1 MCRHG
6 FTHDFDLHGA
16 FEARYEWRMTYSQ
29 DSGLIARKSA
39 HSVDETVRKLK
50 EALIENGVKLFAII
64 DHSGEAEQVGLQMP
78 NTKLVIFGNPKAGTP
93 IMLTAPSLAIDLP
106 LKILVAEDRAG
117 DVWLTYN
124 TADYLQKRHGFPEA
138 LERAIAVAQNLAS
151 HATQ

>member
-1 MCRHG
+1 VCRHG

-106 LKILVAEDRAG
+106 LKILVAEDSAG

-124 TADYLQKRHGFPEA
+124 TPGYLQKRHGFPEA
-138 LERAIAVAQNLAS
+138 LEQAIAGAQHLAS
-151 HATQ
+151 HAAQ